1 MIDICSMCSYIE
13 NKISGNEDKL
23 KNIERNQS
31 NILPGEL
38 CSIDPLFLKQTV
50 FYKSTFLALKSEH
63 KL

>member
-1 MIDICSMCSYIE
+1 MNICSMCLYTE

-38 CSIDPLFLKQTV
+38 CGLDPPLPEENCVSYIHIF
-50 FYKSTFLALKSEH
+50 SSEVRT
-63 KL
+63 